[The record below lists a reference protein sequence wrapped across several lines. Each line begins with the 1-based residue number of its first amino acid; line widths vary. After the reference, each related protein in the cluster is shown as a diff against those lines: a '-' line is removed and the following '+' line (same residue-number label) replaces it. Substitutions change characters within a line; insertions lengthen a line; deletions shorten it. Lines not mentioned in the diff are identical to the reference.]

1 MEETIKYKTLPF
13 DALIDVQI
21 SGTFYKKLVDLLSAL
36 ADSVTAEEFQ
46 AVVEKLKTDDAPKD
60 IFEINVH
67 LLLALIFEIETK
79 AVAQN
84 KVKEVEINAETGKP
98 VTES

>member
-46 AVVEKLKTDDAPKD
+46 AVVEKLKTDDVPKD

-67 LLLALIFEIETK
+67 LILALIFEIETK

>member
-1 MEETIKYKTLPF
+1 MEETIKYKTLPP
-13 DALIDVQI
+13 DALVDVQI

-67 LLLALIFEIETK
+67 LILALIFEIETK
-79 AVAQN
+79 AIAQN
-84 KVKEVEINAETGKP
+84 KVKEVEVNAETGKP

>member
-1 MEETIKYKTLPF
+1 MEETIKYETLPY
-13 DALIDVQI
+13 DALVDVQI

-36 ADSVTAEEFQ
+36 GDSVTAEEFQ
-46 AVVEKLKTDDAPKD
+46 AVVEKLKTNDAPKD
-60 IFEINVH
+60 IFEVNVH
-67 LLLALIFEIETK
+67 LILALIFEIETK

>member
-13 DALIDVQI
+13 DALVDVQI

-46 AVVEKLKTDDAPKD
+46 TVVEKLKTDDAPKD

-67 LLLALIFEIETK
+67 LILALIFEIETK
-79 AVAQN
+79 GVAQN

>member
-1 MEETIKYKTLPF
+1 MEETIKYETLPY
-13 DALIDVQI
+13 DALVDVQI

-46 AVVEKLKTDDAPKD
+46 AVVEKLKTNDAPKD
-60 IFEINVH
+60 IFEVNVH
-67 LLLALIFEIETK
+67 LILALIFEIETK
-79 AVAQN
+79 AIAQN
-84 KVKEVEINAETGKP
+84 KVKEVEVNAETGKP

>member
-1 MEETIKYKTLPF
+1 MEETIKYKTLPP
-13 DALIDVQI
+13 DALVDVQI

-46 AVVEKLKTDDAPKD
+46 AVVEKLKTNDAPKD
-60 IFEINVH
+60 IFEVNVH
-67 LLLALIFEIETK
+67 LILALIFEIETK
-79 AVAQN
+79 AIAQN
-84 KVKEVEINAETGKP
+84 KVKEVEVNAETGKP

>member
-1 MEETIKYKTLPF
+1 MEETIKYKTLPP

-67 LLLALIFEIETK
+67 LILALIFEIETK

>member
-67 LLLALIFEIETK
+67 LILALIFEIETK

-84 KVKEVEINAETGKP
+84 KIKEIEVNAETGKP

>member
-67 LLLALIFEIETK
+67 LILALIFEIETK